1 MLNAAGIYMTERD
14 RHTEDSMMM
23 RGRYC
28 TANSNSRI
36 YKRLGDRHD
45 QFATVEDVRNQSPT
59 LQAPFHCHCS
69 YPPNLLLYNAV
80 RFFISTA
87 LNMQI
92 ILTLFA
98 KKKKKTVVIL
108 WDIWKFLSR

>member
-36 YKRLGDRHD
+36 YKRLGDRHH
-45 QFATVEDVRNQSPT
+45 QFATVEDVRNQSLP
-59 LQAPFHCHCS
+59 S
-69 YPPNLLLYNAV
+69 KLLSTVIVPILPIC
-80 RFFISTA
+80 FFA
-87 LNMQI
+87 M
-92 ILTLFA
+92 LFA
-98 KKKKKTVVIL
+98 FI
-108 WDIWKFLSR
+108 FQMH